1 MYLSRLRFHT
11 ANREA
16 RHTLQ
21 TPYHIHATV
30 MRAFPKPD
38 NLPDT
43 PKHIHSTDARVLFR
57 REQDQ
62 HFSPWVEIL
71 VQSMKAP
78 NWNELAQSLGQ
89 AFIFEQKAFSIAF
102 SPKQHLRFRLRAN
115 PVVTRDKKRLPII
128 GEVEQR
134 AWLERQGK
142 KHGFELADCSLFD
155 EGKWDAHKEDENGQK
170 HSIAISTVF
179 YEGRLIVSDPELFSR
194 AVAAGIGPAK
204 GFGCGLLS
212 VARCR

>member
-16 RHTLQ
+16 RHSLQ
-21 TPYHIHATV
+21 TPYHLHAAV
-30 MRAFPKPD
+30 MTAFPKPE

-43 PKHIHSTDARVLFR
+43 PKHIHLPDARVLFR

-62 HFSPWVEIL
+62 RFSPWVEVL

-78 NWNELAQSLGQ
+78 NWSELAQNLGQ
-89 AFIFEQKAFSIAF
+89 AFMFEQKAFSVAF
-102 SPKQHLRFRLRAN
+102 SREQNLSFRLRAN

-128 GEVEQR
+128 GEIEQR
-134 AWLERQGK
+134 TWLERQGK

-155 EGKWDAHKEDENGQK
+155 EGKWEAHKEDENGQK

-179 YEGRLIVSDPELFSR
+179 YEGRLIVDDPELFGN
-194 AVAAGIGPAK
+194 AVATGIGPAK
-204 GFGCGLLS
+204 AFGCGLLS
-212 VARCR
+212 VARFR